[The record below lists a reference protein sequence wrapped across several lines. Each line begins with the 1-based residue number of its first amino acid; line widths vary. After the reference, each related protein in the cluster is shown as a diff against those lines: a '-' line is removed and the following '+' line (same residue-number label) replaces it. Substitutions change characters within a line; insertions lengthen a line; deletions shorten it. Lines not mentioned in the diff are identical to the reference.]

1 MSRRTSNAPRL
12 ASIPSPAPFRPAEVV
27 GGRGA
32 ELELALD
39 GGVVGARLA
48 IAERPRV
55 GDEVLV
61 ADGGDGARYVI
72 GVLRRLREVE
82 VLAQT
87 SDGTRV
93 RLSDE
98 GGETLTVEAAD
109 GTVLFEHRDGKSRVV
124 APRGALEL
132 RAEAGDLMLSA
143 AKRVRIE
150 GAEGVEVR
158 SARSVQLEVE
168 GGAHLSLARRG
179 VQLVVEELRA
189 KLGRA
194 VTEVEGDAK
203 LSADTLEL
211 ASDVVRTVARRVSV
225 EATQLVERLG
235 ESYRDV
241 EGLAQTR
248 AGRVRMVAEETFR
261 ILGER
266 TLFKAR
272 QDMKLKGET
281 IYLD

>member
-1 MSRRTSNAPRL
+1 MT
-12 ASIPSPAPFRPAEVV
+12 

-32 ELELALD
+32 DLELSLE
-39 GGVVGARLA
+39 GRTVTARLA

-82 VLAQT
+82 LLAET
-87 SDGTRV
+87 EDGTKV
-93 RLSDE
+93 RLRDDE
-98 GGETLTVEAAD
+98 AEGQTLTIEAAD
-109 GTVLFEHRDGKSRVV
+109 GTILFEHAGGKSRIS
-124 APRGALEL
+124 APRGTLEL
-132 RAEAGDLMLSA
+132 RAEAGDLALSA

-150 GAEGVEVR
+150 GDEGVEIASERTVR
-158 SARSVQLEVE
+158 LDVGE
-168 GGAHLSLARRG
+168 GAHLSLTRRG
-179 VQLVVEELRA
+179 AQLVVEELRA
-189 KLGRA
+189 RLGRA
-194 VTEVEGDAK
+194 ETKVEGDAK
-203 LSADTLEL
+203 LSADAVEI
-211 ASDVVRTVARRVSV
+211 AADAVRTVARRVSV
-225 EATQLVERLG
+225 DADQLVEKLR

-241 EGLAQTR
+241 SELAQTR

-272 QDMKLKGET
+272 RDMKLKGET

>member
-1 MSRRTSNAPRL
+1 M
-12 ASIPSPAPFRPAEVV
+12 I

-32 ELELALD
+32 DLELSLD
-39 GGVVGARLA
+39 GYAVSARLA

-82 VLAQT
+82 LLAET
-87 SDGTRV
+87 EDGTKV
-93 RLSDE
+93 RLREDE
-98 GGETLTVEAAD
+98 AGGASVLTIEAAD
-109 GTVLFEHRDGKSRVV
+109 GTVIFEHAGGKSRIA
-124 APRGALEL
+124 APRGTLEL
-132 RAEAGDLMLSA
+132 RAEAGDLALSA

-150 GAEGVEVR
+150 GDEGVEVASKKNVR
-158 SARSVQLEVE
+158 LDV
-168 GGAHLSLARRG
+168 GGDTHLSLTRRG
-179 VQLVVEELRA
+179 AQLIVEELRA
-189 KLGRA
+189 RLGRA
-194 VTEVEGDAK
+194 ETEVAGDAT
-203 LSADTLEL
+203 LTADAVEVT
-211 ASDVVRTVARRVSV
+211 ADAVRTVARRVSV
-225 EATQLVERLG
+225 DADQLVEKLR

-241 EGLAQTR
+241 TELAQTR

-272 QDMKLKGET
+272 QDMKLKGKT